1 MISALRAR
9 PVRAVIVIVLL
20 LAVAVGLWLWSRAGS
35 STPVSPEA
43 ALQTLRAA
51 GGADDAATRPG
62 VPRAGVYTYHQSGS
76 ERGGAGPLKLSR
88 DLPAEARLVI
98 TPAAGGYGQELDISE
113 EHIEGVRVRVDAT
126 GSHEVAR
133 RTKVTFV
140 GVGQDDR
147 RALTPPPLSV
157 PRVLAAGKAWSG
169 RYSAGGLPVT
179 FRSSIVRSEEVE
191 VGGRRMPVWVIRTVA
206 DTGGP
211 HPGTRTD
218 TIWWSPA
225 LALPLRWEIDMG
237 IRGVFSLTT
246 RARLTLASTTPEV

>member
-9 PVRAVIVIVLL
+9 PVRALIVVVLV

-51 GGADDAATRPG
+51 GGGDAARPPG
-62 VPRAGVYTYHQSGS
+62 VPRTGVYTYHQSGS
-76 ERGGAGPLKLSR
+76 EKGGAGPLKISR
-88 DLPAEARLVI
+88 DLPDVARMVI

-113 EHIEGVRVRVDAT
+113 EHIEGVRVRVSAT
-126 GSHEVAR
+126 GSHEVSR

-140 GVGQDDR
+140 GIGRDDR
-147 RALTPPPLSV
+147 RVLTPAPLSLPPALTPGRS
-157 PRVLAAGKAWSG
+157 WSG
-169 RYSAGGLPVT
+169 RYSAGGLPVS
-179 FRSSIVRSEEVE
+179 FRSEVVRAEAVD
-191 VGGRRMPVWVIRTVA
+191 VAGDPLPAMVIRTVA

-211 HPGTRTD
+211 HPGRRTD

-225 LALPLRWEIDMG
+225 LHLPLRWDIDME
-237 IRGVFSLTT
+237 IRGVFTLTT
-246 RARLTLASTTPEV
+246 RARLTLAGTTPEV